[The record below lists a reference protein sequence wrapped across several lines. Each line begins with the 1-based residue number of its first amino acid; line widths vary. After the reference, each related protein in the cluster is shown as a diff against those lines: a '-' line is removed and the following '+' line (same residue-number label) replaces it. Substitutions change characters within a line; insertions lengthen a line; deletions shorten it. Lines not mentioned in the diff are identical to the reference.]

1 MTSPSLARL
10 TNIALRGMTLGSRF
24 VLIFIL
30 AKLLEPA
37 EVGLYGLLAATIA
50 YVMMSLGFDFYSYAT
65 RELINTDRKNWLALL
80 RDQGVFFGI
89 TYAVVLPLCCLIFW
103 FGLLPWA
110 LMLWFFPLL
119 VLEHIAQEFNRL
131 LVAISEPLWASIV
144 LFLRSGLWAIIASLW
159 MWFFP
164 DQRNLNFVF
173 AAWLTGVLFASL
185 LAASRLRGLDRVS
198 LARAIDWAWI
208 KRGVRVAAPFVLAT
222 LSLRAIN
229 TVDRYWIEALSG
241 LEVLAA
247 YVLFVG
253 IANVILT
260 FLDAAV
266 FTFIYPALIA
276 AAGKRDQVA
285 FNTLMKR
292 LTKQTVAITAGL
304 SMLVIVLASPVLSWL
319 NRPVYT
325 QYFSLLY
332 WIVLA
337 TSLLAISMIPHYG
350 LYARHCDKPII
361 VSHLAS
367 LPIFFISIYLLS
379 SILAE
384 SAVPAAM
391 AITFLF
397 LLLLKSMFF
406 RRCAPFTEGLQPHI
420 KSNFL

>member
-1 MTSPSLARL
+1 
-10 TNIALRGMTLGSRF
+10 MTLGSRF

-37 EVGLYGLLAATIA
+37 ELGLYGLLTATIA
-50 YVMMSLGFDFYSYAT
+50 YVMMAVGFDFYSYTT
-65 RELINTDRKNWLALL
+65 RELINTDRKDWLALL

-89 TYAVVLPLCCLIFW
+89 TYAAVLPLCFLIFW
-103 FGLLPWA
+103 FDFLPWTLA
-110 LMLWFFPLL
+110 MWFFPLL

-131 LVAISEPLWASIV
+131 LIAISEPLWASIV
-144 LFLRSGLWAIIASLW
+144 LFLRSGLWAIVASVW
-159 MWFFP
+159 MWFLP

-173 AAWLTGVLFASL
+173 TAWFTGALFACL
-185 LAASRLRGLDRVS
+185 LAVSRLRGLDRAP
-198 LARAIDWAWI
+198 LARAIDWTWI
-208 KRGVRVAAPFVLAT
+208 KHGVRVAAPFVLAT
-222 LSLRAIN
+222 LSLRAMN

-253 IANVILT
+253 IANVIMT

-276 AAGKRDQVA
+276 SAGKRDQVA
-285 FNTLMKR
+285 FNALMKR
-292 LTKQTVAITAGL
+292 LTQQTVVITAGL
-304 SMLVIVLASPVLSWL
+304 SLLVIVLASPVLDWL
-319 NRPVYT
+319 NKPVYT
-325 QYFSLLY
+325 KYFSLLY
-332 WIVLA
+332 WTVLA
-337 TSLLAISMIPHYG
+337 TALLAISMIPHYA

-379 SILAE
+379 STLAE

-406 RRCAPFTEGLQPHI
+406 RRCAPFAAG
-420 KSNFL
+420 